1 MVFLDGNSIKTRK
14 KKRLKVL
21 RLFRFNFKFST
32 IYFINIKKKLFN
44 FYVRQNLFKKVLGFV
59 KTRII

>member
-32 IYFINIKKKLFN
+32 IYFINIKKNYLIFM
-44 FYVRQNLFKKVLGFV
+44 
-59 KTRII
+59 

>member
-1 MVFLDGNSIKTRK
+1 MEIVSKLG